1 MNWQNQIIGRIL
13 KSNGIPFVYLIDATV
28 DGQDPAPCG
37 APESVM
43 KFHDIEIKPVFQHL
57 GSI

>member
-1 MNWQNQIIGRIL
+1 MGRIL
-13 KSNGIPFVYLIDATV
+13 KSNGIPYTYLIDATV